1 MERNKYA
8 KEVTRKNEGLIELIK
23 VTLPLILIMVS
34 ITYGTYFLL
43 LGF

>member
-1 MERNKYA
+1 MERKKYA
-8 KEVTRKNEGLIELIK
+8 KEITPKNEGLIELLK
-23 VTLPLILIMVS
+23 VTLPLIAIMVS